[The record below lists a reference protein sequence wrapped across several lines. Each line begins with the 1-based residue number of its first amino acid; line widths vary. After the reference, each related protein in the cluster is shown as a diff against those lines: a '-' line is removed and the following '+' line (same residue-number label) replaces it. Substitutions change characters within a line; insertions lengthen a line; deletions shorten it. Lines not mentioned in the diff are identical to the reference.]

1 MKIWI
6 LNHYAIP
13 PKFGGLNRHFY
24 FSKNLKS
31 MNVDTKIFTASKI
44 HNSNNNF
51 MSGQKGLSRE
61 VSFEGVKYE
70 FVKTGEYSNNGI
82 KRIFSFVQF
91 PFNLM
96 RCLQSKHRTEMPDII
111 YASSPE
117 LFSTYFSILFAK
129 KHKLPIIVEI
139 RDLWPESIVEYSN
152 FSKKNIII
160 KLLYRL
166 EEWIYYKSDK
176 LIFTFEGSKEYI
188 INQKWDINSGG
199 RIDLNKIEYI
209 NNGVD
214 LEKFKSSK
222 DGLAD
227 NLLESNKFKVVY
239 TGSIRRVNSIFLIV
253 EAAKVL
259 KERGVN
265 DVDFIIYGDGTE
277 RENLIKRCTELNL
290 ENIHFRKHVDK
301 KFIPNILKKADA
313 TIIVGQH
320 DSMNKYGMSANKV
333 FDYMAAGKPIISNL
347 DVGYDKILKYNCG
360 IVIPDGDGTEIADA
374 VLKVK
379 NLNSEEY
386 CTMCKNAELAAL
398 QFDYKTLSNKL
409 YEIMRKIRRDL

>member
-1 MKIWI
+1 MKVWI

-13 PKFGGLNRHFY
+13 PQYGGLNRHFY
-24 FSKNLKS
+24 FSKNLIG
-31 MNVDTKIFTASKI
+31 MNIDTKIFTASKI

-82 KRIFSFVQF
+82 RRIFSFVQF

-96 RCLQSKHRTEMPDII
+96 RSLHRNYKAEIPDII

-166 EEWIYYKSDK
+166 EEWIYFKSDK

-214 LEKFKSSK
+214 LDKFKSSK
-222 DGLAD
+222 DCLAD

-239 TGSIRRVNSIFLIV
+239 TGSIRKVNSIFLIV

-301 KFIPNILKKADA
+301 KFIPNILKKADV

-374 VLKVK
+374 VLKAK
-379 NLNSEEY
+379 DLNPEEY
-386 CTMCKNAELAAL
+386 YTMCKNAELAAL
-398 QFDYKTLSNKL
+398 QFDYKTLSKKL
-409 YEIMRKIRRDL
+409 YEIMMKIRRN

>member
-96 RCLQSKHRTEMPDII
+96 RCLHSKHRTEMPDII

-360 IVIPDGDGTEIADA
+360 IVTPDGDGTEIADA

>member
-1 MKIWI
+1 MKVWI

-13 PKFGGLNRHFY
+13 PKYGGLNRHFY

-82 KRIFSFVQF
+82 KRIFSFAQF

-96 RCLQSKHRTEMPDII
+96 RCLHSKYRNEMPDII

-166 EEWIYYKSDK
+166 EEWIYYKADK

-222 DGLAD
+222 DCLAD

-239 TGSIRRVNSIFLIV
+239 TGSIRKVNSIFLIV

-320 DSMNKYGMSANKV
+320 DSMSKYGMSANKV

>member
-96 RCLQSKHRTEMPDII
+96 RCLHSKHRTEMPDII

-222 DGLAD
+222 DCLAD

>member
-1 MKIWI
+1 MKVWI

-96 RCLQSKHRTEMPDII
+96 RCLHSKYRNEMPDII

-129 KHKLPIIVEI
+129 KRKLPIIVEI

-166 EEWIYYKSDK
+166 EEWIYYKADK

-222 DGLAD
+222 DCLAD

-239 TGSIRRVNSIFLIV
+239 TGSIRKVNSIFLIV

-277 RENLIKRCTELNL
+277 RENLTKRCTELNL
-290 ENIHFRKHVDK
+290 ENVHFRKHVDK
-301 KFIPNILKKADA
+301 KFISNILKKADA

-379 NLNSEEY
+379 ELNSEEY

-398 QFDYKTLSNKL
+398 QFDYKTLSKKL
-409 YEIMRKIRRDL
+409 YEIMMKIRRN